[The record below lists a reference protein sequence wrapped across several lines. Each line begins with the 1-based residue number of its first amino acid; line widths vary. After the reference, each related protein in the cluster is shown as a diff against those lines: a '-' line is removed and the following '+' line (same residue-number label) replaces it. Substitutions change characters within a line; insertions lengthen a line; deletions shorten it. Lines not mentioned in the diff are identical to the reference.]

1 MRKPV
6 FTADKKAVFAAWQE
20 SYATER
26 AEKKAAQPGRNEL
39 LADIPDN
46 VNSVAELRVVVADLQ
61 AAVRILA
68 GYEK

>member
-1 MRKPV
+1 MKYEDM
-6 FTADKKAVFAAWQE
+6 T
-20 SYATER
+20 TEQ
-26 AEKKAAQPGRNEL
+26 KAAFDAQQAKWAQHISEKAAVQAQRNDL

-46 VNSVAELRVVVADLQ
+46 VDSVAELRVVVADLQ